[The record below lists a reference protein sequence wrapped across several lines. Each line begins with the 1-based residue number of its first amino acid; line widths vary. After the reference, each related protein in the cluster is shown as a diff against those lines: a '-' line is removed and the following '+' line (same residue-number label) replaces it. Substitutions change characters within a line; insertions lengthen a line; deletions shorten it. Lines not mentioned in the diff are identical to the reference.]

1 MARCQLFNIRFFDS
15 NCLVIRKMTP
25 GGVTEKTDDYG
36 KRGEATMPKR
46 GMLTGIPRVEAGYV
60 PETAQE
66 SVRVRQ

>member
-1 MARCQLFNIRFFDS
+1 MARCQFFNIRFFDS
-15 NCLVIRKMTP
+15 NWLVIREMTP
-25 GGVTEKTDDYG
+25 GGVSEKTDDYS

>member
-1 MARCQLFNIRFFDS
+1 
-15 NCLVIRKMTP
+15 MTP